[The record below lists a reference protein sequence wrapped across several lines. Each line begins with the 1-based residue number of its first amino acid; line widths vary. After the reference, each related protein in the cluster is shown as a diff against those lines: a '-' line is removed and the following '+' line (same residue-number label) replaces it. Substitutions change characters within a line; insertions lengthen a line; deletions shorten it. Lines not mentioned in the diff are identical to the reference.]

1 MVKYLSIHNSSLALR
16 YFLMEMARPLLYI
29 YIYIYIFFFFLNF
42 FIEFFFV
49 CFGLL
54 IPPEQ
59 ALPEVSTQ
67 QCTMKDEW

>member
-29 YIYIYIFFFFLNF
+29 YILYQVFL
-42 FIEFFFV
+42 V

-54 IPPEQ
+54 IPSEQ

-67 QCTMKDEW
+67 LHL